1 MERPTLQAPK
11 SGRSRFSKALPAP
24 PPELENER
32 PQIVPQEPLPSVF
45 SPFPPRKDSVT
56 ARSIRSPKSSFSSS
70 LPALPPENNMNNIMG
85 APKLQTQTKSIP
97 RKPVGLPANPGPGP
111 GPASTLTP
119 VPAADVQTKKM
130 RRVSS
135 ISSLLSAYSNTSS
148 DSVQRSSQGSTITK
162 DSEPSN
168 SPEREGINDAQQSL
182 TKTLTAIPSNP
193 YGDEVIPDALPPP
206 PPPPLKDPLRQSTPS
221 HTRPVDPFPAFPVSG
236 TGVNDG
242 GPSASASPSNLVGDS
257 PQRREIWRRRA
268 SSKSDHGLLVPELKL
283 AGSHGST
290 ASTAQPVSLDPLPPP
305 PSTQNN
311 NTASP
316 LPPRGAS
323 LPGRNIRPGKPIEP
337 QQDDKMRKLS
347 AKLKELTGRGEAAK
361 GPAKVK
367 DEPVEKAEH
376 LKKLEPK
383 VQYGDK
389 TSMDPTPPVKN
400 QILAEESVIPKISVE
415 TVVYSPIRP
424 GPSSETPPKE
434 SAAAEQSIPRR
445 AIAAPT
451 PPSQPEVHKKGSSSD
466 LRQPSLG
473 PPRYPRPSQSNP
485 SLRSPPA
492 LQNAQ
497 EPMRYKASPQS
508 SPSAAMPLMLPSDSV
523 EPMKKLELFNVVTA
537 LNEPA
542 PSPDSSGRKPMRK
555 ISRDVDASALSDIG
569 ESVEHMTAEQIAQV
583 NEALSRFPRN
593 YSLAA
598 LSTDTVWRAAPISSR
613 HYNCYVRHNKWVPV
627 KNLNYPLACQTCS
640 VEDAGSR
647 KTCSWCNL
655 RICFEC
661 HERLMGIYKS
671 DLKLLM
677 DNMEVDQRREKGKQA
692 AST

>member
-1 MERPTLQAPK
+1 MEFPTLRAPRT
-11 SGRSRFSKALPAP
+11 GRSRFSKALPAP

-45 SPFPPRKDSVT
+45 SPFPPRKDSVSV
-56 ARSIRSPKSSFSSS
+56 RSISSPKSSFNPP
-70 LPALPPENNMNNIMG
+70 LPALPPENNIMG
-85 APKLQTQTKSIP
+85 APKLQTQTRSIP
-97 RKPVGLPANPGPGP
+97 RKPIGLPTNPA
-111 GPASTLTP
+111 PAP
-119 VPAADVQTKKM
+119 APAPAADAQTKKM

-148 DSVQRSSQGSTITK
+148 DSVQRSSQGSIFTK

-168 SPEREGINDAQQSL
+168 SPEREGINDAQSSL
-182 TKTLTAIPSNP
+182 AKTLTALPSNP
-193 YGDEVIPDALPPP
+193 YGDEVKSDIPP
-206 PPPPLKDPLRQSTPS
+206 PPPPLKDPFRPSTPS
-221 HTRPVDPFPAFPVSG
+221 HTRLVDPFPAFPVSRSG
-236 TGVNDG
+236 INDG
-242 GPSASASPSNLVGDS
+242 GPSASASPSDLVGDS

-290 ASTAQPVSLDPLPPP
+290 ASTAQPVSLDPLPAP

-311 NTASP
+311 TAST

-323 LPGRNIRPGKPIEP
+323 LPGRNIRPEKPIEP

-361 GPAKVK
+361 GPVKVK
-367 DEPVEKAEH
+367 DGPIEKAEH
-376 LKKLEPK
+376 LKKPEPK

-389 TSMDPTPPVKN
+389 TNMNYTPPVRN

-415 TVVYSPIRP
+415 AVAYTPIRP
-424 GPSSETPPKE
+424 GPSSETPSKE
-434 SAAAEQSIPRR
+434 SAEKSIARR
-445 AIAAPT
+445 AVGAPT
-451 PPSQPEVHKKGSSSD
+451 PPNQPEVHKKGSSSD

-473 PPRYPRPSQSNP
+473 LPRYPRPSQSNP

-492 LQNAQ
+492 LQNVQ
-497 EPMRYKASPQS
+497 DPMRYKASPQS
-508 SPSAAMPLMLPSDSV
+508 SPSAAMPLMLPSDLV
-523 EPMKKLELFNVVTA
+523 EPMKKPELFNVVTA
-537 LNEPA
+537 LNEPSF
-542 PSPDSSGRKPMRK
+542 SPDSSGRKPMRK
-555 ISRDVDASALSDIG
+555 ISQDVNANALSDIG

-593 YSLAA
+593 YGLGTP
-598 LSTDTVWRAAPISSR
+598 STNVVWRAAPISSR
-613 HYNCYVRHNKWVPV
+613 HYNCYVRHDKWVPV

-655 RICFEC
+655 RICFGC
-661 HERLMGIYKS
+661 HERLISTYKS

-692 AST
+692 AGA

>member
-24 PPELENER
+24 PPELEDER
-32 PQIVPQEPLPSVF
+32 PRIVPQEPLPSVF
-45 SPFPPRKDSVT
+45 SPFPPRKDSVS
-56 ARSIRSPKSSFSSS
+56 ARSISSPKSSFNSL
-70 LPALPPENNMNNIMG
+70 LPALPGNNIMG
-85 APKLQTQTKSIP
+85 APKLQTQTRSIP
-97 RKPVGLPANPGPGP
+97 RKPVGLPANP
-111 GPASTLTP
+111 ASA
-119 VPAADVQTKKM
+119 PAADVQTKKM

-148 DSVQRSSQGSTITK
+148 DSVQRSSQGSIFTK

-168 SPEREGINDAQQSL
+168 SPEREGINDAQPSL
-182 TKTLTAIPSNP
+182 TKTLTALQSNP
-193 YGDEVIPDALPPP
+193 YGDEMIPDVPPP
-206 PPPPLKDPLRQSTPS
+206 PLPLKDPLRPSMPS
-221 HTRPVDPFPAFPVSG
+221 HTRPVDPFPAFPVSRP
-236 TGVNDG
+236 GVYDG
-242 GPSASASPSNLVGDS
+242 GPSVPVSASPSDLVGDS
-257 PQRREIWRRRA
+257 PQPREIWRRRA

-305 PSTQNN
+305 PPTQNN
-311 NTASP
+311 NTISP

-361 GPAKVK
+361 GPVKVK

-389 TSMDPTPPVKN
+389 TSMNPTPPVKN
-400 QILAEESVIPKISVE
+400 QILAEESVTPKISVE
-415 TVVYSPIRP
+415 TVVYAPIRP
-424 GPSSETPPKE
+424 GPSSETPSKE
-434 SAAAEQSIPRR
+434 SAETTISRR
-445 AIAAPT
+445 AVGAPA
-451 PPSQPEVHKKGSSSD
+451 PPYQPEVHKKGSSTD

-473 PPRYPRPSQSNP
+473 LPRYPRPSQSNS

-523 EPMKKLELFNVVTA
+523 EPMKKPELFNVVTA
-537 LNEPA
+537 LNEPTL
-542 PSPDSSGRKPMRK
+542 SPDSSGRKPMRK

-593 YSLAA
+593 YNLATPSA
-598 LSTDTVWRAAPISSR
+598 DTVWRAAPISSR
-613 HYNCYVRHNKWVPV
+613 HYNCYVRHDKWVPV

-655 RICFEC
+655 RICFGC